1 MKKIVIMG
9 DSIAAGFFEGEVT
22 NLLNEYVLET
32 LTGMGFPDYTVVNL
46 GERGASTTTALE
58 QLPKA
63 VAENPD
69 FIALNVGIN
78 DALNDGQN
86 IQGYGENLKKMIAS
100 FPAEKVI
107 LVGPSWVDFTIRTTG
122 DKETLLKYIAMAKD
136 IAQET
141 GVNYIDMY
149 HHMSVYP
156 EPEEFLQS
164 DGLHPSKFGYHLLGA
179 LIARDIKNKLL
190 G

>member
-9 DSIAAGFFEGEVT
+9 DSIAAGFFEGQVT
-22 NLLNEYVLET
+22 DLLNEYVTDT

-46 GERGASTTTALE
+46 GERGASSTTALE

-63 VAENPD
+63 EAENPD
-69 FIALNVGIN
+69 FVAINVGIN
-78 DALNDGQN
+78 DAINN
-86 IQGYGENLKKMIAS
+86 RENVKEYGENLKKMITA

-107 LVGPSWVDFTIRTTG
+107 LVGPSWVDLTIKTAG
-122 DKETLLKYIAMAKD
+122 NKETLVKYIAMAKD

-149 HHMSVYP
+149 HHMEVYP
-156 EPEEFLQS
+156 DPAEFLQS

>member
-1 MKKIVIMG
+1 MKKIIIMG
-9 DSIAAGFFEGEVT
+9 DSIAAGFFEGKVT
-22 NLLNEYVLET
+22 NLVDEYVTET
-32 LTGMGFPDYTVVNL
+32 LTGMGFADYTVVNL
-46 GERGASTTTALE
+46 GERGASSTTALE

-63 VAENPD
+63 KAENPD
-69 FIALNVGIN
+69 FVVINVGIN
-78 DALNDGQN
+78 DAINNQKN
-86 IQGYGENLKKMIAS
+86 VQEYGENLKKMILT
-100 FPAEKVI
+100 FPTEKMI
-107 LVGPSWVDFTIRTTG
+107 LVGPSWVDLTIKTAG
-122 DKETLLKYIAMAKD
+122 NKETLLQYIAVAKD

-149 HHMSVYP
+149 HHMEIYP
-156 EPEEFLQS
+156 DPAEFLQS